1 MCIIVNVRQTSG
13 REEPKMTTTNE
24 TKRVSDREYDEAY
37 EEMLANFKELTNGE
51 YDGRRRI
58 EFYFDEDP
66 NAEGYDKPWH
76 RPKVM
81 QVNWAAIGTV
91 TADETAS
98 FARALMYAAELAAGF
113 KYNGCKVYYE
123 D

>member
-1 MCIIVNVRQTSG
+1 M
-13 REEPKMTTTNE
+13 TTNE
-24 TKRVSDREYDEAY
+24 AKRVSDREYDKAY
-37 EEMLANFKELTNGE
+37 KEMLANFKELTNGE
-51 YDGRRRI
+51 YDGHSRI
-58 EFYFDEDP
+58 EFYFEYDR
-66 NAEGYDKPWH
+66 NAESSEKPWR

-91 TADETAS
+91 TADEAAS
-98 FARALMYAAELAAGF
+98 FAQALTYAAELAAGF